1 MNQCFKRKE
10 KNMQKQII
18 IINGTGGSGKDTFVD
33 FVSQYIPVYNF
44 SSIDLI
50 KEVGSLQIYKNV
62 KGLEWLAEYGWQG
75 QKTEKDRKFLS
86 SLKSAWEEY
95 NNLPMI
101 ATEKA
106 IDAFMNSEKE
116 IMFIHIREPKN
127 IEQTIKTLGGG
138 VSTLLIK
145 RANYENI
152 CSNESDKNVDNY
164 TYDYIIY
171 NTSLEELDRQA
182 QLFIDELNHL
192 RKEIKPINFNKK

>member
-1 MNQCFKRKE
+1 
-10 KNMQKQII
+10 MQKQII

>member
-1 MNQCFKRKE
+1 
-10 KNMQKQII
+10 MQKQII

-106 IDAFMNSEKE
+106 VDTFMNSEKE

-127 IEQTIKTLGGG
+127 IEETIKTLGG

-182 QLFIDELNHL
+182 QLFIDELNYL